1 MKYVTI
7 LSLAAVVGF
16 FLLPSCSAV
25 KWAVPAMAGSEMDE
39 ESWALRYVPGLKALS
54 DFIPPP
60 TEARQQWDE
69 RYRNKNCSWASSGDT
84 TP

>member
-1 MKYVTI
+1 MKCIAI

-25 KWAVPAMAGSEMDE
+25 KWAVPAKAGADIDE

-60 TEARQQWDE
+60 TEARTQWDE
-69 RYRNKNCSWASSGDT
+69 RYRSRNNSWASSGDMI
-84 TP
+84 P

>member
-1 MKYVTI
+1 MKYIAI

-25 KWAVPAMAGSEMDE
+25 KWAVPAKAGSDMDE

-60 TEARQQWDE
+60 TEARTQWDE
-69 RYRNKNCSWASSGDT
+69 RYRNRNNSWASSGDMI
-84 TP
+84 P